1 MGAKETNWKIKCV
14 IVNTL
19 SIKAFEK
26 LESLLNWEKNYKSIN
41 SSKFSLKVCT
51 LCAELYA
58 CVRERKG
65 KRVWL
70 GIFDPVETFQAQKR
84 ASWGRE
90 RKRERGGEECTRSAS
105 SPSMNHS
112 YLCPLLWRKRNP
124 QTKTL
129 WMFCCYH
136 DKGSWK
142 YFTCDHLWEN
152 VDHEQGFPLHKKNP
166 LEPKPSI
173 WKVEVKSRYIFPT
186 E

>member
-26 LESLLNWEKNYKSIN
+26 LESLVNREKNYKSIN

-51 LCAELYA
+51 LCAEFYA

-70 GIFDPVETFQAQKR
+70 GIFDPVETFQAQKEPVE
-84 ASWGRE
+84 GE
-90 RKRERGGEECTRSAS
+90 KERERGGEECTRSAS

-112 YLCPLLWRKRNP
+112 YLCPLL
-124 QTKTL
+124 
-129 WMFCCYH
+129 
-136 DKGSWK
+136 
-142 YFTCDHLWEN
+142 
-152 VDHEQGFPLHKKNP
+152 
-166 LEPKPSI
+166 
-173 WKVEVKSRYIFPT
+173 
-186 E
+186 